1 MTEKKRI
8 SVAMALYQ
16 SDEFLEEQLRSIC
29 EQTLPPDE
37 IVLCDDAPGA
47 HTADII
53 ERTRARWNTIDIRYR
68 VNPRRLGVDRNF
80 ASAIAECTG
89 EIIFLSDQDDVWL
102 PEKIRLLAD
111 AVGEGGAFCNSTAA
125 DGSLKPLGYSHWEMR
140 EFAPIPDAELL
151 FEFFLRRVPAAGHN
165 MAFNAKW
172 KELLLPLPGLFHC
185 HDSWIGSM
193 IAAVAGWQV
202 IDRELTL
209 YRVHDKNLSRPRRPG
224 LIQQWEAARE
234 AIRTNASGWTAE
246 LLYELLL
253 RCDVMDQTVDPR
265 RRALILSRIRHARAR
280 EDLSDKMLPRLPI
293 IAREYLSGNYGRWGR
308 GWRNALQDLFLR

>member
-1 MTEKKRI
+1 
-8 SVAMALYQ
+8 
-16 SDEFLEEQLRSIC
+16 
-29 EQTLPPDE
+29 
-37 IVLCDDAPGA
+37 
-47 HTADII
+47 
-53 ERTRARWNTIDIRYR
+53 
-68 VNPRRLGVDRNF
+68 
-80 ASAIAECTG
+80 
-89 EIIFLSDQDDVWL
+89 
-102 PEKIRLLAD
+102 
-111 AVGEGGAFCNSTAA
+111 
-125 DGSLKPLGYSHWEMR
+125 
-140 EFAPIPDAELL
+140 
-151 FEFFLRRVPAAGHN
+151 
-165 MAFNAKW
+165 
-172 KELLLPLPGLFHC
+172 
-185 HDSWIGSM
+185 M

-253 RCDVMDQTVDPR
+253 RCDVMDQTVNPR